1 MKSGTKKNKT
11 LENICIAVLYF
22 VGLSILILTTGLMNE
37 KVFLNPTILNVT
49 LYIISIIM
57 TIVMLILFI
66 SAWEDTFESEDH
78 Q

>member
-1 MKSGTKKNKT
+1 MKSGMKKNKT

-49 LYIISIIM
+49 LYIISVIM

-78 Q
+78 L